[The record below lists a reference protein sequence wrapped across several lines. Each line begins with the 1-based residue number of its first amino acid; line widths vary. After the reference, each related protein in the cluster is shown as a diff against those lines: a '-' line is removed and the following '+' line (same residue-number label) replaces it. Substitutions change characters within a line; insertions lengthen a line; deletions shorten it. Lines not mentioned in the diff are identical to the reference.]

1 MCAYVLMH
9 TYSYTKKQFKKKKQG
24 KSLHSTEIT
33 KCTFFSTQLLLVS
46 ESENKN
52 KLCHEG
58 EKAGLR
64 IEALHL
70 NLDSPL
76 Y

>member
-1 MCAYVLMH
+1 MH
-9 TYSYTKKQFKKKKQG
+9 TYSYTKKHIFFLKKKG
-24 KSLHSTEIT
+24 KSLHCTETIN
-33 KCTFFSTQLLLVS
+33 CTSLPTQRLLVS
-46 ESENKN
+46 ESEDKN

-64 IEALHL
+64 IEALSL
-70 NLDSPL
+70 NLDSHL

>member
-1 MCAYVLMH
+1 MD
-9 TYSYTKKQFKKKKQG
+9 TYSYIKNQFKKKKQG
-24 KSLHSTEIT
+24 KSLHCTQIT
-33 KCTFFSTQLLLVS
+33 NCTFFSTQLLLAS

-64 IEALHL
+64 IEALSL
-70 NLDSPL
+70 NLGSPL